1 MGTVIV
7 IDKIRDQRYNHKPR
21 YLIHSPA
28 LHGNN
33 VVMKRG
39 VEKMNSIMDPRE
51 SFFKNKVTALMSK
64 PAVIRILNS
73 KPMGKKNEAPIV

>member
-1 MGTVIV
+1 
-7 IDKIRDQRYNHKPR
+7 
-21 YLIHSPA
+21 
-28 LHGNN
+28 
-33 VVMKRG
+33 MKRG